1 MKKNK
6 LVNKANYSILETLP
20 EDPLFENKSTLEI
33 DLNQFDLFNRIAN
46 ETVEELIIK
55 EVNDPN
61 DRSDKSNGVNLN
73 AKVYVEKEK
82 KTSLKKDFVITF
94 VDNLEALAKLNL
106 KPNEFRIIVE
116 IVKVMEYGNLIN
128 LSQSTI
134 AKNLNLAKSNVSY
147 YFKNRKKAEKYIKLF
162 KKKNLDKHDKILSE
176 SINLIKQPQASFV
189 LMEQSTGKV
198 RAIVGGRGEKT
209 ANRTLNR
216 ASSSKRQPGST
227 FKVLSTY
234 LPALDTSGFTLA
246 NVMDDAPYKYPGTNK
261 RVKDWDSSGYKGLTS
276 LRQGI
281 VDSVNIVTVK
291 TFQKVTPQTGFD
303 YLLNLGFTT
312 LVDRRETS
320 DGQIYS
326 DI

>member
-6 LVNKANYSILETLP
+6 LVNKENYSIIETLP

-147 YFKNRKKAEKYIKLF
+147 YFKNL
-162 KKKNLDKHDKILSE
+162 KKKNIL
-176 SINLIKQPQASFV
+176 V
-189 LMEQSTGKV
+189 
-198 RAIVGGRGEKT
+198 EKDGHVFM
-209 ANRTLNR
+209 NSNIF
-216 ASSSKRQPGST
+216 S
-227 FKVLSTY
+227 
-234 LPALDTSGFTLA
+234 
-246 NVMDDAPYKYPGTNK
+246 
-261 RVKDWDSSGYKGLTS
+261 KGLAHR
-276 LRQGI
+276 LDEEKR
-281 VDSVNIVTVK
+281 K
-291 TFQKVTPQTGFD
+291 
-303 YLLNLGFTT
+303 NLKSAQVEDDNFKN
-312 LVDRRETS
+312 S
-320 DGQIYS
+320 F
-326 DI
+326 

>member
-6 LVNKANYSILETLP
+6 LVNKENYSILETLP

-82 KTSLKKDFVITF
+82 DFIKKDFVITF

-147 YFKNRKKAEKYIKLF
+147 YFKTLKRK
-162 KKKNLDKHDKILSE
+162 
-176 SINLIKQPQASFV
+176 
-189 LMEQSTGKV
+189 
-198 RAIVGGRGEKT
+198 
-209 ANRTLNR
+209 
-216 ASSSKRQPGST
+216 
-227 FKVLSTY
+227 
-234 LPALDTSGFTLA
+234 
-246 NVMDDAPYKYPGTNK
+246 
-261 RVKDWDSSGYKGLTS
+261 
-276 LRQGI
+276 
-281 VDSVNIVTVK
+281 
-291 TFQKVTPQTGFD
+291 
-303 YLLNLGFTT
+303 
-312 LVDRRETS
+312 
-320 DGQIYS
+320 IY
-326 DI
+326 

>member
-6 LVNKANYSILETLP
+6 LVNKENYSILETLP

-82 KTSLKKDFVITF
+82 KTSLKKDFVIAF

-147 YFKNRKKAEKYIKLF
+147 YFKNL
-162 KKKNLDKHDKILSE
+162 KKKNIL
-176 SINLIKQPQASFV
+176 V
-189 LMEQSTGKV
+189 
-198 RAIVGGRGEKT
+198 EKDGHVFM
-209 ANRTLNR
+209 NSNIF
-216 ASSSKRQPGST
+216 S
-227 FKVLSTY
+227 
-234 LPALDTSGFTLA
+234 
-246 NVMDDAPYKYPGTNK
+246 
-261 RVKDWDSSGYKGLTS
+261 KGLAHR
-276 LRQGI
+276 LDEEKR
-281 VDSVNIVTVK
+281 K
-291 TFQKVTPQTGFD
+291 
-303 YLLNLGFTT
+303 NLKSAQVEDDNFKN
-312 LVDRRETS
+312 S
-320 DGQIYS
+320 F
-326 DI
+326 